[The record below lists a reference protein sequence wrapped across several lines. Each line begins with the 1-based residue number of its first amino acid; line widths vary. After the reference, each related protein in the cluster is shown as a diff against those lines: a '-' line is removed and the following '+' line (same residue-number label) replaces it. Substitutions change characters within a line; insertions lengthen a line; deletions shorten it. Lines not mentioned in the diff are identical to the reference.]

1 MRILSGKLKGS
12 KILTNNK
19 KFEGSGSFV
28 TRPTS
33 DRVKETL
40 FNIIQHGF
48 NVDFS
53 KISFLDCFSGS
64 GAVGLEAISRGCS
77 IVSFL
82 EKNSVA
88 CECITKNLTNFK
100 LYENEQSNI
109 IRILNYDFFDSKL
122 LPKNKFDVVF
132 LDPPYEM
139 MKAGKVFM
147 RLKELR
153 VTKINSLIIYE
164 SNRELAEVDGFEIL
178 RSRKI
183 GRTHLNFLK
192 ISDYCI

>member
-19 KFEGSGSFV
+19 KFEGSGGFV

-82 EKNSVA
+82 EKNSTA
-88 CECITKNLTNFK
+88 CDCIAKNLTNFK
-100 LYENEQSNI
+100 LYENEQANTF
-109 IRILNYDFFDSKL
+109 RILNFDFFDRKL

-132 LDPPYEM
+132 LDPPYEL
-139 MKAGKVFM
+139 MKASKIFL

-164 SNRELAEVDGFEIL
+164 SNRELVKTYGLEIL

-183 GRTHLNFLK
+183 GQTHLNFLK
-192 ISDYCI
+192 VFN

>member
-12 KILTNNK
+12 KIQTNNE

-82 EKNSVA
+82 EKNSSA
-88 CECITKNLTNFK
+88 CKCITKNLTNFK
-100 LYENEQSNI
+100 LYENDQSNTF
-109 IRILNYDFFDSKL
+109 RILNYDFFDSKL
-122 LPKNKFDVVF
+122 LPKYKFDVVF
-132 LDPPYEM
+132 LDPPYDL

-164 SNRELAEVDGFEIL
+164 SNREVAKADGFEIL

-192 ISDYCI
+192 VFD

>member
-12 KILTNNK
+12 KIQTNNE

-48 NVDFS
+48 NIDFS

-82 EKNSVA
+82 EKNSTA

-100 LYENEQSNI
+100 LYENDQGNTF
-109 IRILNYDFFDSKL
+109 RILNYDFFDSKL
-122 LPKNKFDVVF
+122 LPKYKFDVVF
-132 LDPPYEM
+132 LDPPYDL

-164 SNRELAEVDGFEIL
+164 SNREVAKADGFEIL

-192 ISDYCI
+192 VFD

>member
-12 KILTNNK
+12 KILTNDK
-19 KFEGSGSFV
+19 KFQGSGSFV

-82 EKNSVA
+82 EKNSTA
-88 CECITKNLTNFK
+88 CDCIAKNLTNFK
-100 LYENEQSNI
+100 LYENEQANTF
-109 IRILNYDFFDSKL
+109 RILNFDFFDRKL

-132 LDPPYEM
+132 LDPPYEL
-139 MKAGKVFM
+139 MKASKIFL

-164 SNRELAEVDGFEIL
+164 SNRELVKTYGLEIL

-183 GRTHLNFLK
+183 GQTYLNFLK
-192 ISDYCI
+192 VFN

>member
-1 MRILSGKLKGS
+1 MRIVSGKLKGS
-12 KILTNNK
+12 KIVTNNK

-33 DRVKETL
+33 DRVRETL

-64 GAVGLEAISRGCS
+64 GAVGLEAISRGCA

-82 EKNSVA
+82 EKNSTA
-88 CECITKNLTNFK
+88 CEFITKNLTNFK
-100 LYENEQSNI
+100 LYENDLANT

-132 LDPPYEM
+132 LDPPYEL
-139 MKAGKVFM
+139 MKAEKVFL

-164 SNRELAEVDGFEIL
+164 CNNELEKMDGLELL
-178 RSRKI
+178 RSKKI
-183 GRTHLNFLK
+183 GKTFLNFFK
-192 ISDYCI
+192 GFNE

>member
-88 CECITKNLTNFK
+88 CECIKKNLTNFN
-100 LYENEQSNI
+100 LHENDQSNT

-122 LPKNKFDVVF
+122 LPKTKFDVVF

-164 SNRELAEVDGFEIL
+164 CNKELEKIDGLELL
-178 RSRKI
+178 RSKKI
-183 GRTHLNFLK
+183 GKTYLNFFK
-192 ISDYCI
+192 GFNE

>member
-12 KILTNNK
+12 KIVTSRE
-19 KFEGSGSFV
+19 KFKGSNVFI

-40 FNIIQHGF
+40 FNIMQHGF
-48 NVDFS
+48 NIDFS

-64 GAVGLEAISRGCS
+64 GAVGFEAISRGCTK
-77 IVSFL
+77 VSFL

-88 CECITKNLTNFK
+88 CKCITKNLTNFK
-100 LYENEQSNI
+100 LHHNKQENSFCV
-109 IRILNYDFFDSKL
+109 LKYDFFDKKL
-122 LPKNKFDVVF
+122 SPGNKFDVVF
-132 LDPPYEM
+132 LDPPYELI
-139 MKAGKVFM
+139 KVSKVFM

-164 SNRELAEVDGFEIL
+164 CNKELEKMDGFEIL
-178 RSRKI
+178 RSKKI
-183 GRTHLNFLK
+183 GKTYLNFFK
-192 ISDYCI
+192 GFNE

>member
-19 KFEGSGSFV
+19 KFEDSGGFV

-82 EKNSVA
+82 EKNSTA
-88 CECITKNLTNFK
+88 CDCIAKNLTNFK
-100 LYENEQSNI
+100 LYENEQANTF
-109 IRILNYDFFDSKL
+109 RILNFDFFDRKL

-132 LDPPYEM
+132 LDPPYEL
-139 MKAGKVFM
+139 MKASKIFL

-164 SNRELAEVDGFEIL
+164 SNRELAKTDGFEIL

-183 GRTHLNFLK
+183 GRTYLNFLK
-192 ISDYCI
+192 VFE